1 MGLNHKFET
10 VCFCQFPKKGSETDF
25 VVSSHNVWQYRVEDM
40 KSVLKPYEIG
50 AVKVVAG
57 HLGREGNDQD
67 L

>member
-10 VCFCQFPKKGSETDF
+10 VCFCQFPKKGSETHF
-25 VVSSHNVWQYRVEDM
+25 VVSSHNIWQYRVEDM